1 MSTSPI
7 TTTASP
13 ITRLAVLCRLR
24 FFPESGQKNRER
36 GFQNRQRQ
44 QWHKELNSIA
54 ASGAGSVR
62 RSHFTNNHS
71 KRKIKKSRSQK
82 FGYASPRDIQQ
93 VLTKIAND

>member
-24 FFPESGQKNRER
+24 FFPEHGQKNRER
-36 GFQNRQRQ
+36 GFQNCQRQ

-54 ASGAGSVR
+54 ASDAGSVR
-62 RSHFTNNHS
+62 RSHITANHS
-71 KRKIKKSRSQK
+71 KRKIKKGRSQK
-82 FGYASPRDIQQ
+82 FGYASPREIQQ

>member
-1 MSTSPI
+1 
-7 TTTASP
+7 
-13 ITRLAVLCRLR
+13 LAALCRLR
-24 FFPESGQKNRER
+24 FFPEHGQRNRER

-62 RSHFTNNHS
+62 RSHITSDSS

-82 FGYASPRDIQQ
+82 FGYASPREFQQ